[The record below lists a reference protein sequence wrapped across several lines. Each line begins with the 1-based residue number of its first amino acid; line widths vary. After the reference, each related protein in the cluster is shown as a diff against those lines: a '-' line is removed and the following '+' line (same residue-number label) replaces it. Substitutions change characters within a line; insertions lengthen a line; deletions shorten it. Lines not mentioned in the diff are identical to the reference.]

1 MKSKNKPRRLFY
13 AYDRIRQKAIAHI
26 LGPKTKKTLMR
37 LMALLAP
44 FNMVVLN

>member
-1 MKSKNKPRRLFY
+1 MNVRNDRNWGRELF
-13 AYDRIRQKAIAHI
+13 RKVIAHI
-26 LGPKTKKTLMR
+26 FGPRTKKALMR